1 MAMEYRWLVTDPRAK
16 RATMEDVYS
25 LLSVG
30 FVKGTSGFLKAG
42 GGEQKGGGMINR
54 EVRVGFTHV
63 SVARFSVPFSGD
75 VGSTVTFL
83 DATGR
88 SKLGGLILLMA

>member
-1 MAMEYRWLVTDPRAK
+1 MNIDICLTDPRAK
-16 RATMEDVYS
+16 RTSIDDVYN

-30 FVKGTSGFLKAG
+30 FMKGTSGFLKAG

-63 SVARFSVPFSGD
+63 SIKPQYNIGKRTLYASIVNKNQDIWIKSEP
-75 VGSTVTFL
+75 VTDSL
-83 DATGR
+83 D
-88 SKLGGLILLMA
+88 

>member
-1 MAMEYRWLVTDPRAK
+1 MSSTTATTTHTKILHGVTTNFTDSLVLILPSFLLTDPRAK
-16 RATMEDVYS
+16 RTTIEDVYN

-30 FVKGTSGFLKAG
+30 FMKGTSGFLKAG

-63 SVARFSVPFSGD
+63 SILIKITFS
-75 VGSTVTFL
+75 
-83 DATGR
+83 
-88 SKLGGLILLMA
+88 